1 MHILIVADRLY
12 GLHKLQS
19 TEHRSQITEST
30 EHRDRGPMALLSS
43 VSSLLL
49 AVGLGAVGDGRLEEK
64 TKREERRAKKP
75 VVAVAYSV
83 LRQCSVQLARAA
95 KVPRDQRPVHFSS

>member
-1 MHILIVADRLY
+1 
-12 GLHKLQS
+12 
-19 TEHRSQITEST
+19 
-30 EHRDRGPMALLSS
+30 MALSS

-83 LRQCSVQLARAA
+83 LHGSAA
-95 KVPRDQRPVHFSS
+95 FS